1 MFFIAMVVVVRA
13 AVDTRNFTATM
24 LSLSLPAVSMYR
36 ATAGRYVKVATIAC
50 MVVSARSVRRLGEIS
65 AKLEKGKPGPQ
76 REIGSSARTYLS
88 KIAVLAEAGNP
99 VSKSQAHQAEKIA
112 AIPKARFERMVETS
126 VLRELTIAALTKP
139 RGVRDAQQPDSV
151 DDWFTPLVII
161 EAARVVLG
169 GIDLDPASTPQG
181 IKYAK
186 FATISATGLPRP
198 HLKNERRYLRFS
210 INRRSS
216 SPSRYESDRPT

>member
-88 KIAVLAEAGNP
+88 KIAVLAEAG

-169 GIDLDPASTPQG
+169 GIDLDPASTPESN
-181 IKYAK
+181 
-186 FATISATGLPRP
+186 TRSLRISATGLPRP